1 MKFIENLTEKEYMDF
16 FKENPNAHFLQS
28 AGWGYASKLNRQ
40 QTPIY
45 VGLKDENDRILIA
58 ALLLKKNTP
67 FKMCYYY
74 CPRGFVFDYKNKNI
88 FDVFI
93 KELKNLLKKTNA
105 IYLKVDPGIKY
116 QTIDSEAKPIEGE
129 NNYEI
134 FNWFIETGFKHQGF
148 NKLHEGN
155 QPRYTFRI
163 PVDISEEEIKNKI
176 SKSFMKQI
184 NKSFSYD
191 FEIIESENT
200 DNFSKLNELISQKD
214 DFHFYGSAYFKNV
227 YDGFNKYDEIKV
239 HEVKLYPTKIIAKN
253 EIEINKIEKELQ
265 EGLVIKKNLDNT
277 NNTLKRLKRE
287 VELLLPYKNEK
298 EGLIICS
305 MIVVYTKDI
314 LWTLYIGNNDLA
326 RDLFAVNRIYYE
338 ELLYAKKIG
347 CKYVDL
353 FGVVGDPHTKEKN
366 YAGIYN
372 YKANFGGIYTEF
384 LGEFDLINK
393 SFMYKV
399 LPSLL
404 KIYRKMLKKVKK

>member
-1 MKFIENLTEKEYMDF
+1 MKFVDNLTEEEYMEF
-16 FKENPNAHFLQS
+16 FNANPNAHFLQS
-28 AGWGYASKLNRQ
+28 AGWGYASKLNRKQ
-40 QTPIY
+40 IPIY
-45 VGLKDENDRILIA
+45 VGLKDEKGKLLIA
-58 ALLLKKNTP
+58 TLLLKKVTP

-74 CPRGFVFDYKNKNI
+74 CPRGFVFDYQDRKI
-88 FDVFI
+88 FDTFI
-93 KELKNLLKKTNA
+93 EELKKFLKKTNA
-105 IYLKVDPGIKY
+105 IYLKVDPGIRY
-116 QTIDSEAKPIEGE
+116 QTIDEEAQPIEGE

-134 FNWFIETGFKHQGF
+134 FSWYKDSWFKHKGF

-163 PVDISEEEIKNKI
+163 PVDIDIEEIDSKI

-184 NKSFSYD
+184 KKSYNYD
-191 FEIIESENT
+191 FEIVETNNT

-214 DFHFYGSAYFKNV
+214 EFHFYGADYFKNV
-227 YDGFNKYDEIKV
+227 YDGYDKYKQIKV
-239 HEVKLYPTKIIAKN
+239 HEVKFYPNKIIKRNN
-253 EIEINKIEKELQ
+253 EEIKRIEEDLASGNVL
-265 EGLVIKKNLDNT
+265 KKNLDNT
-277 NNTLKRLKRE
+277 NNTLARLKKE
-287 VELLLPYKNEK
+287 VSIISPYENEN
-298 EGLIICS
+298 EGFIICS

-338 ELLYAKKIG
+338 ELLYAKKMG

-393 SFMYKV
+393 PFWYKV
-399 LPSLL
+399 LPTLL
-404 KIYRKMLKKVKK
+404 KVYRKIKK